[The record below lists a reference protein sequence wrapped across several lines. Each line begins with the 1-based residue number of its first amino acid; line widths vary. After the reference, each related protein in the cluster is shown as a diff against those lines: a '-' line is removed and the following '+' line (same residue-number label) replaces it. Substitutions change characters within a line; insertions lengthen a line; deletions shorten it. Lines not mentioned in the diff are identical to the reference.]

1 MVVLLCEYTT
11 LYTHIMF
18 RILRGANAL
27 ILTFTGERN
36 MVEINDDTWNRRI
49 DEITVW
55 YEESEEVPEAL
66 VEAKP
71 TILAKMNAGSG
82 DMALRQSIWTSVR
95 TDFKIL
101 GVDADNLPL
110 SSQRGKPTIL
120 DDAEQAFCEQIRNN
134 EDLEST
140 LGALFDICKDY
151 LTNGKR
157 GDNAAFVVD
166 CMTKEDWVA
175 SQLAKYADMPKAQFS
190 ARIKGE
196 TGYTASLVDGVY
208 TRQFVAPPEMGVDE
222 EE

>member
-11 LYTHIMF
+11 LYTHNMF
-18 RILRGANAL
+18 SILRGANAL

-36 MVEINDDTWNRRI
+36 MVEINDDTWNRRLS
-49 DEITVW
+49 EITVW
-55 YEESEEVPEAL
+55 YDESEEVPDAL
-66 VEAKP
+66 IEAKP
-71 TILAKMNAGSG
+71 TILAKMNAGTG

-120 DDAEQAFCEQIRNN
+120 DEAEQAFCEQIRKN
-134 EDLEST
+134 EDLES
-140 LGALFDICKDY
+140 LLNALYDICSDW

-175 SQLAKYADMPKAQFS
+175 SQMAKYADMPKAQFS

-208 TRQFVAPPEMGVDE
+208 TREFVAPPEMEVDE

>member
-1 MVVLLCEYTT
+1 
-11 LYTHIMF
+11 
-18 RILRGANAL
+18 
-27 ILTFTGERN
+27 

-55 YEESEEVPEAL
+55 YDESEEVPQAL
-66 VEAKP
+66 IEAKP

-120 DDAEQAFCEQIRNN
+120 DEEEQAYCEQIRNN
-134 EDLEST
+134 EDLESL
-140 LGALFDICKDY
+140 LGALYDICSDW

-166 CMTKEDWVA
+166 SMTKNDWVA
-175 SQLAKYADMPKAQFS
+175 SQMAKYADMPKAQFS

-196 TGYTASLVDGVY
+196 SGYTASLVDGVY
-208 TRQFVAPPEMGVDE
+208 TRQFVAPPEMEVDE

>member
-1 MVVLLCEYTT
+1 
-11 LYTHIMF
+11 
-18 RILRGANAL
+18 
-27 ILTFTGERN
+27 

-49 DEITVW
+49 TEITVW
-55 YEESEEVPEAL
+55 YDESEEVPEAL
-66 VEAKP
+66 IEAKP

-120 DDAEQAFCEQIRNN
+120 NEAEQKYCESKRDN
-134 EDLEST
+134 EELR
-140 LGALFDICKDY
+140 GALGTIFDICSDY

-166 CMTKEDWVA
+166 SMTKDDWVA

-208 TRQFVAPPEMGVDE
+208 TRQFVAPPEMEVDE

>member
-11 LYTHIMF
+11 LYTHNMF
-18 RILRGANAL
+18 SILRGANAL

-36 MVEINDDTWNRRI
+36 MVEINDDTWNRRLS
-49 DEITVW
+49 EITVW
-55 YEESEEVPEAL
+55 YDESEEVPDAL
-66 VEAKP
+66 IEAKP
-71 TILAKMNAGSG
+71 TILAKMNAGTG

-120 DDAEQAFCEQIRNN
+120 DEAEQAFCEQIRKN
-134 EDLEST
+134 EDLES
-140 LGALFDICKDY
+140 LLNALYDICSDW

-157 GDNAAFVVD
+157 GDNAAFVFD

-175 SQLAKYADMPKAQFS
+175 SQMAKYADMPKAQFS

-208 TRQFVAPPEMGVDE
+208 TREFVAPPEMEVDE